1 VSQSQPTYN
10 RCMVVKKIPCS
21 ISIDEA
27 LLAEVDKYAE
37 SLSENR
43 SIVIQRFIREGLKRA
58 QRATKSA

>member
-1 VSQSQPTYN
+1 MSHSYN
-10 RCMVVKKIPCS
+10 HGMVAKKIPCS

-58 QRATKSA
+58 KKAEK

>member
-1 VSQSQPTYN
+1 
-10 RCMVVKKIPCS
+10 MVVKKIPCT

-43 SIVIQRFIREGLKRA
+43 SIVIQRFIREGLKKAKR
-58 QRATKSA
+58 KDGK